1 MSTFRPA
8 PAASRSVSRRRR
20 SRLISGVTALAA
32 VALMVGVL
40 AAGRHGDGASR
51 TMDGTRG
58 RGDSVP
64 LVRAMVDSVVSAGGA
79 DGAACEVPVLRRDTL
94 RDAQGRPFFLA
105 PDAMLSRDGELFIA
119 GQNSVRVVLDATGAI
134 ADAEQDHV
142 LVAIRGRDGRV
153 RTFARPE
160 AIGSLSLTPVRAA
173 ALPDGRWAL
182 LLTHRPAELEA
193 PIHSRVW
200 LAVLG
205 PSGWQSVVEVDTLA
219 GVRILDGPS
228 DPLAVRGERLLA
240 ALPAIQNDE
249 QYGAMLLEGTAER
262 PTLRF
267 VPLPGAAYAAAVFAH
282 GTDEPVLVAVHP
294 DRTLRSSGNALH
306 LHRLNRPG
314 VPPQPLSDGGM
325 HAIHAPRVAAVPGG
339 FAVTATRHARRD
351 RQAPVQ
357 AVHVQVPDDGTIVT
371 HLLGEAS
378 GTVAHVQSDAAQL
391 YTGFLEKTA
400 SAGLSLSLHAFPGPG
415 RGMRLAVNAVHA
427 EVLGL
432 VADGASDL
440 IVATLHGD
448 VSQAQPVSLALTW
461 ISPRCRSTSGAEDAR

>member
-32 VALMVGVL
+32 VALTVGVL
-40 AAGRHGDGASR
+40 AAGRHGDDAARATEGA
-51 TMDGTRG
+51 RG
-58 RGDSVP
+58 RGGLAP
-64 LVRAMVDSVVSAGGA
+64 LVRATVDSVVAHGGVG
-79 DGAACEVPVLRRDTL
+79 GAACEVPVLRRDTL

-105 PDAMLSRDGELFIA
+105 PDAMLSRDGEVFIA
-119 GQNSVRVVLDATGAI
+119 GQHSVRVVLDATGAI
-134 ADAEQDHV
+134 ADAEQDQV
-142 LVAIRGRDGRV
+142 LVAIQGRDGRV

-160 AIGSLSLTPVRAA
+160 AIGSLSLTAVRAA

-182 LLTHRPAELEA
+182 LLTHRPQELEA

-205 PSGWQSVVEVDTLA
+205 PSGWESVVEVGTLA

-249 QYGAMLLEGTAER
+249 YYGALLVEGTAVH

-267 VPLPGAAYAAAVFAH
+267 VPLPGVAYAAAVFAH
-282 GTDEPVLVAVHP
+282 DSDEPVLFAVHP
-294 DRTLRSSGNALH
+294 DRRLRSSGNALH
-306 LHRLNRPG
+306 LYRLNRPD
-314 VPPQPLSDGGM
+314 VPPQPLSDGGL
-325 HAIHAPRVAAVPGG
+325 HAFHAPRVAAVPGG
-339 FAVTATRHARRD
+339 FAVTARRQSRRD
-351 RQAPVQ
+351 PLAPEQ
-357 AVHVQVPDDGTIVT
+357 AVHVQVPDEGTIVT
-371 HLLGEAS
+371 HVLGDAPS
-378 GTVAHVQSDAAQL
+378 TITHTRSDAAPL
-391 YTGFLEKTA
+391 YAGFLEATA
-400 SAGLSLSLHAFPGPG
+400 PASLSLSLHAFPGPG

-432 VADGASDL
+432 VTDGASDL

-448 VSQAQPVSLALTW
+448 VFQAQPVSLALTW
-461 ISPRCRSTSGAEDAR
+461 ISPRCRPTSGAEDAR